1 MFYDLLPQNLSS
13 LGPAPT
19 VQGLAEGWV
28 WRAPMEQVDSSGFSY
43 APDPYLR
50 VIPFDDP
57 ERDQTMLEALRT
69 RFPLPLERVTAMT
82 LESDDSYLRSRVDTA
97 CLEGSGWSCRVQKHV
112 YAAD

>member
-28 WRAPMEQVDSSGFSY
+28 WRAPMEQVDPSGFW
-43 APDPYLR
+43 
-50 VIPFDDP
+50 
-57 ERDQTMLEALRT
+57 DQTMLEALRT